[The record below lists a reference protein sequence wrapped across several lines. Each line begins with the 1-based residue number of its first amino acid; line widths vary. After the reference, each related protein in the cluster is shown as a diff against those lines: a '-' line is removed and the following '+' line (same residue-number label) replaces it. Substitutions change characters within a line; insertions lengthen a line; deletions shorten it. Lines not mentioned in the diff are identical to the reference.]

1 MPAPQTVHTP
11 SLPIVTGV
19 PFPWGAERYVQHF
32 SFQKSFAETHVAQTL
47 QINFFSLRLLL
58 TLSSVDWNDVLY
70 LPEKVFLPNFHGE
83 RLQYLKMIQFLNL
96 EMSKEDITALLPRIK
111 IAICLLA

>member
-70 LPEKVFLPNFHGE
+70 LPGKNVSAQLSRGKTSVFKDDTIS
-83 RLQYLKMIQFLNL
+83 Q
-96 EMSKEDITALLPRIK
+96 S
-111 IAICLLA
+111 